1 MSNDQYG
8 TYSLSLEF
16 FVQAPPD
23 EVMELLTNPEFIRD
37 WSGAGAWIEKKPG
50 GRFMMF
56 DGWVKG
62 TIIKIT
68 GNELS
73 YTWKPSEWSEG
84 TLPSEV
90 HYKLEGVEH
99 GTEVQVEHSRLPDEE
114 EMENYKKGWEK
125 YFFGPMGEYLA
136 NRNL

>member
-1 MSNDQYG
+1 MSNDQHTG
-8 TYSLSLEF
+8 YSLSVKF
-16 FVQAPPD
+16 FVHAPPD
-23 EVMELLTNPEFIRD
+23 EVMELLTDTEFIKD
-37 WSGAGAWIEKKPG
+37 WSGAEALIEKKPG

-73 YTWKPSEWSEG
+73 YTWKPSEWSAG
-84 TLPSEV
+84 TQESEV
-90 HYKLEGVEH
+90 HYKLESAEH
-99 GTEVQVEHSRLPDEE
+99 GTEVQVDHTGLPDEE
-114 EMENYKKGWEK
+114 ELENYKEGWEK
-125 YFFGPMGEYLA
+125 YFFGPIGEFLA